1 MLSQSAFGGDL
12 ILSEN
17 TNKMTWVGAAIGI
30 VADGTGTRINNITKT
45 PAIIAPN
52 GANYNPNAFQQ
63 AVVWPN
69 PS

>member
-1 MLSQSAFGGDL
+1 
-12 ILSEN
+12 
-17 TNKMTWVGAAIGI
+17 MTWVGAAIGI